1 MGDVEQRRQELE
13 SIEAHVEASTL
24 PDDRLNN
31 LLQRIEEGRWLVPS
45 ERVVLKQ
52 LAAATIFRQ
61 HGGRYVA
68 RGMAWCSDDGVNLR
82 GELR

>member
-1 MGDVEQRRQELE
+1 MCEVCEIAAAVDAGTLE
-13 SIEAHVEASTL
+13 PWKL
-24 PDDRLNN
+24 DDMLR
-31 LLQRIEEGRWLVPS
+31 RIEEGPRSL
-45 ERVVLKQ
+45 RGKLKL
-52 LAAATIFRQ
+52 LAAAAIFRQ